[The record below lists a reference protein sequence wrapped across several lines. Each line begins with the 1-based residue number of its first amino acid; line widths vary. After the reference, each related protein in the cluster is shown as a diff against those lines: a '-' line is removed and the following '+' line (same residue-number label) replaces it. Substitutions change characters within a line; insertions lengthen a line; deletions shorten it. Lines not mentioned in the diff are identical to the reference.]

1 MSTTYRMLQPGD
13 EAVLES
19 FLLPQLESSMFLLS
33 NMRQSG
39 LIDGGER
46 AHGAYAGAFE
56 DNQLV
61 GVVAHFWNGN
71 VIPQSPPQHLDAL
84 WRLAVEQSGRPLK
97 GMVGPGEQC
106 FALLDALN
114 VSPDAIHLAERE
126 QLYTL
131 ALDALVVPHALAEGA
146 VQVRRANADD
156 MDLLAAWRA
165 DYSIEALG
173 AADTSATRQQSRESI
188 GRQIMSGACWVAER
202 IGERVAM
209 TALNARIQEAVQ
221 VGGVYTPPPHRRN
234 GYAKA
239 AVAQSLRDARADG
252 AAHAILFTSVA
263 NRAADSAYRAIGFRV
278 VGDYAIILLKEP
290 GIEV

>member
-1 MSTTYRMLQPGD
+1 MPATYRILQPGD

-39 LIDGGER
+39 LIDGDER
-46 AHGAYAGAFE
+46 AHGVYAGAFE
-56 DNQLV
+56 GNQLA

-71 VIPQSPPQHLDAL
+71 IIPQSPPQHLGAL
-84 WRLAVEQSGRPLK
+84 WRLVVEQSGRPLK

-106 FALLDALN
+106 FAILDALN
-114 VSPDAIHLAERE
+114 VSPDVIHLAEQE

-131 ALDALVVPHALAEGA
+131 ALDALVVPPALTEGA
-146 VQVRRANADD
+146 VQVRRANAADV
-156 MDLLAAWRA
+156 DLLADWRV

-173 AADTSATRQQSRESI
+173 VADTSATRQQSRESI
-188 GRQIMSGACWVAER
+188 GRQIMSGDCWVAER
-202 IGERVAM
+202 NGVRVAM
-209 TALNARIQEAVQ
+209 TALNARTQEAVQ
-221 VGGVYTPPPHRRN
+221 VGGVYTPPDHRRN

-263 NRAADSAYRAIGFRV
+263 NLAADSAYRAIGFSV
-278 VGDYAIILLKEP
+278 VGDFAIILLKDP
-290 GIEV
+290 GIGV

>member
-1 MSTTYRMLQPGD
+1 MSTTYRILQPGD
-13 EAVLES
+13 EAALES

-39 LIDGGER
+39 LIDGDDR

-56 DNQLV
+56 GDQLA

-71 VIPQSPPQHLDAL
+71 IIPQSPPQHLDVL

-106 FALLDALN
+106 FAILDAMN
-114 VSPDAIHLAERE
+114 VSPDVIHLAERE

-146 VQVRRANADD
+146 VQVRRANAADV
-156 MDLLAAWRA
+156 DLLAAWRA
-165 DYSIEALG
+165 DYSIEALD
-173 AADTSATRQQSRESI
+173 AADTPATRHQSRESI
-188 GRQIMSGACWVAER
+188 ERQIAAGDCWVAVR
-202 IGERVAM
+202 DGERVAM
-209 TALNARIQEAVQ
+209 AALNARIQEAVQ
-221 VGGVYTPPPHRRN
+221 VGGVYTPPDQRRK

-263 NRAADSAYRAIGFRV
+263 NRAADSAYRAIGFNV
-278 VGDYAIILLKEP
+278 VGDFAIILLREP